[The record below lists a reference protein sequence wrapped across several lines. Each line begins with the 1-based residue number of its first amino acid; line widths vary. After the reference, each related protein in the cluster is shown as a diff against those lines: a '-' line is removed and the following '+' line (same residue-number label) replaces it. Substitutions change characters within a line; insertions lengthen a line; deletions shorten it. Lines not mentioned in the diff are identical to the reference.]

1 MKKLLSLSLLLI
13 TVSGISQT
21 KYQLY
26 VDSLGIAISDY
37 INAHKDGIDSL
48 TFSNFMTQMANQ
60 ITGSQDSITVQQKMD
75 LPVFLLSRIS
85 HHNDYMEKF
94 ITQNIP
100 SSKYWTHTT
109 EMPPS
114 SISQEDCA
122 SFWTHH
128 KFIYHSS
135 DTSTVL
141 LTIDENYWIDSMS
154 DHTYSKLTV
163 EKSNDQTFNSTFIE
177 SNNRWKS
184 LISIPGDVYCY
195 QILKKTDHSYKLSTH
210 MKGISSYFIF
220 ELEYQ

>member
-21 KYQLY
+21 RYQLY

-60 ITGSQDSITVQQKMD
+60 ITGSQDSITAQQQMD

-100 SSKYWTHTT
+100 SSKYWTHTI
-109 EMPPS
+109 EMPLP
-114 SISQEDCA
+114 Q
-122 SFWTHH
+122 
-128 KFIYHSS
+128 
-135 DTSTVL
+135 
-141 LTIDENYWIDSMS
+141 
-154 DHTYSKLTV
+154 
-163 EKSNDQTFNSTFIE
+163 
-177 SNNRWKS
+177 
-184 LISIPGDVYCY
+184 
-195 QILKKTDHSYKLSTH
+195 
-210 MKGISSYFIF
+210 
-220 ELEYQ
+220 